1 MHDVTFPKK
10 LKNIPVDAPHV
21 WTLKNSV
28 WAGSTCV
35 YAMLCL
41 CNAMQCNAM
50 QRSDANT
57 LSPLPG
63 ILRLTYWNVPQNV
76 PQNVLDLFVP
86 PRVPQRRGGV
96 SVLLDPLNV
105 ICLTNRNLPRPAT

>member
-1 MHDVTFPKK
+1 
-10 LKNIPVDAPHV
+10 
-21 WTLKNSV
+21 
-28 WAGSTCV
+28 
-35 YAMLCL
+35 
-41 CNAMQCNAM
+41 M

-63 ILRLTYWNVPQNV
+63 IFGLTYWNVPQNV

-105 ICLTNRNLPRPAT
+105 ICTPTSLTGTSPGLPLRIHIHSTLLDTTLAAEALALCAKGALSPAPPR